1 MLRLIVPFVAIL
13 IVGSGLVPGR
23 LSPAAASQASPAAS
37 PAAACPT
44 TTLEENK
51 ALVRRYFEEAHNEPN
66 PAVVADLLSDDFVR
80 HNAAFPQQDQ
90 PPGTA
95 DDVDRVESWLA
106 MFPDLQIS
114 IEALIAEGDLV
125 TAFLVWHG
133 TQDGPIP
140 QWDSP
145 ATGRSME
152 REAINIWRVACG
164 RLTEA
169 WVVADN
175 LTMLRQLGIIS
186 DEELATVD
194 TPTVAT
200 PVP

>member
-1 MLRLIVPFVAIL
+1 MLRLLAPSVALL
-13 IVGSGLVPGR
+13 IAGTGLVPG
-23 LSPAAASQASPAAS
+23 LLESAAHQASPVAS
-37 PAAACPT
+37 PAAACPS

-51 ALVRRYFEEAHNEPN
+51 ALVRRYFEEAHNEHN
-66 PAVVADLLSDDFVR
+66 PAAVAELLSDDFVR
-80 HNAAFPQQDQ
+80 HNLAFPQQDQ
-90 PPGTA
+90 AAGA
-95 DDVDRVESWLA
+95 IDDVARVEDWLA
-106 MFPDLQIS
+106 MFPDLQIA
-114 IEALIAEGDLV
+114 IEQLIAEGDLV
-125 TAFLVWHG
+125 TAHLVWRG

-140 QWDSP
+140 PWDAP
-145 ATGRSME
+145 ATGRRME

-164 RLTEA
+164 RLAEA

-186 DEELATVD
+186 DEELATVS

>member
-1 MLRLIVPFVAIL
+1 MLRLLAPSVALL
-13 IVGSGLVPGR
+13 IAGTGLVPG
-23 LSPAAASQASPAAS
+23 LLESAAHQANPVAS
-37 PAAACPT
+37 PAAACPS

-51 ALVRRYFEEAHNEPN
+51 ALVRRYFAAHNEHN
-66 PAVVADLLSDDFVR
+66 PAAVAEEVGDDFVR
-80 HNAAFPQQDQ
+80 HNLAFPQQDQ
-90 PPGTA
+90 AAGA
-95 DDVDRVESWLA
+95 IDDVARVEDWLA
-106 MFPDLQIS
+106 MFPDLQIA
-114 IEALIAEGDLV
+114 IEQLIAEGDLV
-125 TAFLVWHG
+125 TAHLVWRG

-140 QWDSP
+140 PWDAP
-145 ATGRSME
+145 ATGRRME

-164 RLTEA
+164 RLAEA

-186 DEELATVD
+186 DEELATVS

>member
-1 MLRLIVPFVAIL
+1 MLRLLVPFVALL
-13 IVGSGLVPGR
+13 IAGTGLVPG
-23 LSPAAASQASPAAS
+23 LLESAAHQASPVAS
-37 PAAACPT
+37 PAAACPS

-51 ALVRRYFEEAHNEPN
+51 ALVRRYFAAHNEHD
-66 PAVVADLLSDDFVR
+66 PAAVADLLSDDFVR
-80 HNAAFPQQDQ
+80 HNVAFPQQDQ
-90 PPGTA
+90 PSGA
-95 DDVDRVESWLA
+95 IDDVARVAAWLA
-106 MFPDLQIS
+106 MFPDLQIA
-114 IEALIAEGDLV
+114 IEQLIAEGDLI
-125 TAFLVWHG
+125 TAYLVWRG

-140 QWDSP
+140 QWDAP
-145 ATGRSME
+145 ATGRRME

-164 RLTEA
+164 RLAEA

-186 DEELATVD
+186 DEELATVS

>member
-13 IVGSGLVPGR
+13 IAGTGLVPGR
-23 LSPAAASQASPAAS
+23 PSPAAASQASPAAS

-51 ALVRRYFEEAHNEPN
+51 ALVRRYFEAHNERN
-66 PAVVADLLSDDFVR
+66 PAVVADFLSDDFVR
-80 HNAAFPQQDQ
+80 HNVAFPQQDQ
-90 PPGTA
+90 PSGTI
-95 DDVDRVESWLA
+95 DDVARVDAWLT
-106 MFPDLQIS
+106 MFPNLEIS
-114 IEALIAEGDLV
+114 IEQLIAEGDLV
-125 TAFLVWHG
+125 TAYLVWHG

-145 ATGRSME
+145 ATGRPME

-164 RLTEA
+164 RLAEA

>member
-1 MLRLIVPFVAIL
+1 MLRLIAPIVAIL
-13 IVGSGLVPGR
+13 IAGTGLVPGR
-23 LSPAAASQASPAAS
+23 LGPAAASQASPAAS
-37 PAAACPT
+37 PAADCPT
-44 TTLEENK
+44 TTPEENK
-51 ALVRRYFEEAHNEPN
+51 ALVRRYFEAHNEPN
-66 PAVVADLLSDDFVR
+66 PAAVAALLSDDFVR
-80 HNAAFPQQDQ
+80 HNLAFPQQDQ
-90 PPGTA
+90 PPGSA
-95 DDVDRVESWLA
+95 DDVDRVEAWLA

-114 IEALIAEGDLV
+114 IEALIAEGDMV
-125 TAFLVWHG
+125 TAYLVWRG

-145 ATGRSME
+145 ATGRRME

-164 RLTEA
+164 ELAEA

-186 DEELATVD
+186 DEELVTAG